1 MTKGDMNKTVLCFF
15 CIMSSY
21 ISFILFMEN
30 HVEAANF
37 FIYDVEF
44 YLSCFLWPL
53 LFGAPSVPCEMFFV
67 LLELILI

>member
-30 HVEAANF
+30 HVQAANF
-37 FIYDVEF
+37 FIYDVKF
-44 YLSCFLWPL
+44 DLSCFLWPL